1 MNLSTH
7 PFMQSARSDE
17 SLATSDAVGHLLGEC
32 RMVLPG
38 LQALFGFQ
46 MIAVFNSSFAE
57 KLTASQQKLHIASI
71 VLVVISVALVMT
83 PAALHRQI
91 VPRRASERFVRAAS
105 WLLLAAM
112 PPLAIGICTDVFLVT
127 TIVWHNDLA
136 AGVVSAALLLLVGGL
151 WFVYPPMYKSTR
163 MRHEAE

>member
-1 MNLSTH
+1 
-7 PFMQSARSDE
+7 MQSARSDE
-17 SLATSDAVGHLLGEC
+17 LLATSDAVGHLLGEC

-57 KLTASQQKLHIASI
+57 KLTVSQQKLHIASI

-91 VPRRASERFVRAAS
+91 VPRRAGEHFVRVAS

-112 PPLAIGICTDVFLVT
+112 PPLAIGICTDVFLVMT
-127 TIVWHNDLA
+127 PVWHDDLV
-136 AGVVSAALLLLVGGL
+136 AGGGVAAALLLLFGGL
-151 WFVYPPMYKSTR
+151 WFVYPPMYKGMG